1 MGQVVPFI
9 ARVRDSGDWTMAER
23 ARLQEVADRL
33 AASGVHVEVI
43 FGATDEGDP
52 WCVVTDGDGDVLIHV
67 ARIDGR
73 FVVHSAVDDAIN
85 EDVDLHTALRDQL
98 DMTAA
103 ALSPQSATILPFGLT
118 ARQGQTFLALIAAT
132 AFFYETAAGGG
143 EAQASEAPPELPADP
158 TPPPPEV
165 DAPTQDREVATQAAA
180 LQPSVEP
187 DAPVV
192 VVQTPP
198 AEAAAPTAA
207 PAKQETDDLPP
218 PVVGDLETPAAADTS
233 AARAASEPPVVI
245 QGTDGDDLLVGTA
258 ADEHL
263 IGGAGADTLRGG
275 GGHDLLDGGAGDD
288 RIELTADAVAI
299 GGEGADTFVI
309 QAPIQ
314 FGHAD
319 TLLGTI
325 LDFSSLDRLVLANG
339 RRIQFQNR
347 PLTEADKTAPTD
359 AGLTGQGFGGQ
370 NWTLGPQHPAGDDRL
385 APTSWGPPL
394 TRVEVDLDGDGVA
407 DGFLLMGPGGHMFGG
422 DDSPIVITG
431 QALPGSDPFG

>member
-33 AASGVHVEVI
+33 SASGVHVEVI

-73 FVVHSAVDDAIN
+73 FVVHSAVDDAVN

-98 DMTAA
+98 DMTEAA
-103 ALSPQSATILPFGLT
+103 MSPQSATILPFGLT

-143 EAQASEAPPELPADP
+143 EAQAAEAPPELPAEP
-158 TPPPPEV
+158 TPPPPPEADTPSQDRDLV
-165 DAPTQDREVATQAAA
+165 AQGAALHPVDDTRAPVLAAATAPADAPAPAAPA
-180 LQPSVEP
+180 E
-187 DAPVV
+187 DETTAP
-192 VVQTPP
+192 TPP
-198 AEAAAPTAA
+198 AAAMETPSAAKTDDIPAAAAP
-207 PAKQETDDLPP
+207 
-218 PVVGDLETPAAADTS
+218 ADAT
-233 AARAASEPPVVI
+233 VI
-245 QGTDGDDLLVGTA
+245 QGTDGDDRLVGTA

-263 IGGAGADTLRGG
+263 VGGAGNDTLCGG
-275 GGHDLLDGGAGDD
+275 GGRDLLEGGAGDD
-288 RIELTADAVAI
+288 RIELTADAVAV

-309 QAPIQ
+309 QAPTQ

-319 TLLGTI
+319 ILLGTI

-339 RRIQFQNR
+339 RHIQLQSR
-347 PLTEADKTAPTD
+347 PLIDDDKTAPTD
-359 AGLTGQGFGGQ
+359 AGLTTQGTGGPT
-370 NWTLGPQHPAGDDRL
+370 WTLGPHPTDIDRI
-385 APTSWGPPL
+385 APTQWGPPL
-394 TRVEVDLDGDGVA
+394 TRVEIDLDGDGVA

>member
-33 AASGVHVEVI
+33 SAGGVHVEVI

-73 FVVHSAVDDAIN
+73 FVVHSAVDDAVN
-85 EDVDLHTALRDQL
+85 EDVDLHTALREQL
-98 DMTAA
+98 DMTEAA
-103 ALSPQSATILPFGLT
+103 MSPQSATILPFGLT

-143 EAQASEAPPELPADP
+143 EAQAAEAPPELPAEP
-158 TPPPPEV
+158 TPPPPEADTPSQDRDLV
-165 DAPTQDREVATQAAA
+165 AQGAALHPIDDTRTPVLAASTTPADASAPAAPAEDETADPTTPAATLEAPAVAKTDDAPA
-180 LQPSVEP
+180 
-187 DAPVV
+187 
-192 VVQTPP
+192 
-198 AEAAAPTAA
+198 AAAPA
-207 PAKQETDDLPP
+207 
-218 PVVGDLETPAAADTS
+218 
-233 AARAASEPPVVI
+233 EPTVI
-245 QGTDGDDLLVGTA
+245 QGSDGDDMLVGTA
-258 ADEHL
+258 ADEH
-263 IGGAGADTLRGG
+263 IVGGAGNDTLCGSGG
-275 GGHDLLDGGAGDD
+275 RDLLEGGAGDD

-299 GGEGADTFVI
+299 GGDGADTFVI
-309 QAPIQ
+309 QAPTQ

-339 RRIQFQNR
+339 RRIQLQSR
-347 PLTEADKTAPTD
+347 PLTEDDNATD
-359 AGLTGQGFGGQ
+359 ARLTGQGAGGPT
-370 NWTLGPQHPAGDDRL
+370 WTLGPHPTDDDGRI
-385 APTSWGPPL
+385 APTQWGPPL

-407 DGFLLMGPGGHMFGG
+407 DGFLLMGPGGRLLGG
-422 DDSPIVITG
+422 DDGPIVITG

>member
-9 ARVRDSGDWTMAER
+9 ARVRDSGDWTLEER

-33 AASGVHVEVI
+33 SASGVHVEVI

-73 FVVHSAVDDAIN
+73 FVVHSAVDDAVN

-103 ALSPQSATILPFGLT
+103 AMSPPSATILPFGLT

-143 EAQASEAPPELPADP
+143 EAQAAEAPPELPAEP
-158 TPPPPEV
+158 TPPPPPEA
-165 DAPTQDREVATQAAA
+165 DTPSQDRNLVAQGAALHPVDDTAPPAPVATTAPAEAPAQAA
-180 LQPSVEP
+180 
-187 DAPVV
+187 PVDDETTDP
-192 VVQTPP
+192 TPP
-198 AEAAAPTAA
+198 ATAMET
-207 PAKQETDDLPP
+207 PAVARSDD
-218 PVVGDLETPAAADTS
+218 TPAAAP
-233 AARAASEPPVVI
+233 AEAIVI
-245 QGTDGDDLLVGTA
+245 QGTDGDDMLVGTA

-263 IGGAGADTLRGG
+263 IGGAGNDTLCGG
-275 GGHDLLDGGAGDD
+275 GGRDLLEGGAGDD
-288 RIELTADAVAI
+288 RIELTADAVAV

-309 QAPIQ
+309 QAPTQ

-347 PLTEADKTAPTD
+347 PLTEGGGTAPTD
-359 AGLTGQGFGGQ
+359 AGLTAQGTGGPT
-370 NWTLGPQHPAGDDRL
+370 WTLGPHPTDDDRI
-385 APTSWGPPL
+385 APTQWGPPL

-422 DDSPIVITG
+422 DNNPIVVTG
-431 QALPGSDPFG
+431 QALPGADPFS

>member
-33 AASGVHVEVI
+33 SASGVHVEVI

-73 FVVHSAVDDAIN
+73 FVVHSAVDDAVN

-98 DMTAA
+98 DMTEAA
-103 ALSPQSATILPFGLT
+103 MSPQSATILPFGLT

-143 EAQASEAPPELPADP
+143 EAHAAETPPELAAEP
-158 TPPPPEV
+158 TPPPPPEADTPSQDRDLVAQGAALHPVDDTPAPVVAVTTAPV
-165 DAPTQDREVATQAAA
+165 DAPTPAAPAEDAATDSPPPAAA
-180 LQPSVEP
+180 METPAVAKTD
-187 DAPVV
+187 DAP
-192 VVQTPP
+192 
-198 AEAAAPTAA
+198 AAAPA
-207 PAKQETDDLPP
+207 E
-218 PVVGDLETPAAADTS
+218 
-233 AARAASEPPVVI
+233 PVVI

-263 IGGAGADTLRGG
+263 VGGAGNDTLCGG
-275 GGHDLLDGGAGDD
+275 GGRDLLEGGAGDD
-288 RIELTADAVAI
+288 RIELTTDAVAV
-299 GGEGADTFVI
+299 GGDGADTFVI
-309 QAPIQ
+309 TAPTQ

-339 RRIQFQNR
+339 RHIQLQMR
-347 PLTEADKTAPTD
+347 PLTEGDKTAPTD
-359 AGLTGQGFGGQ
+359 AGLTAQATGGPS
-370 NWTLGPQHPAGDDRL
+370 WTLGPHLTSTDRV
-385 APTSWGPPL
+385 APTPWGPPL
-394 TRVEVDLDGDGVA
+394 TRIEIDLDGDGVA

-422 DDSPIVITG
+422 DDNPIVITG